1 MLLNFTIICR
11 LSRVESELVLTEQK
25 SKDFEILL
33 EKERSD
39 KEALSSSYRSELRSA
54 QEVSIRITQRKHCY
68 HMHIMSYIVLSLHIT
83 ATFLLNICSWTISN
97 TMFFIA
103 LTGIIVDIE
112 LRVVLS
118 FSELSFF

>member
-1 MLLNFTIICR
+1 MLLNFTIIFR

-54 QEVSIRITQRKHCY
+54 QEVSIRIT
-68 HMHIMSYIVLSLHIT
+68 
-83 ATFLLNICSWTISN
+83 
-97 TMFFIA
+97 
-103 LTGIIVDIE
+103 
-112 LRVVLS
+112 
-118 FSELSFF
+118 